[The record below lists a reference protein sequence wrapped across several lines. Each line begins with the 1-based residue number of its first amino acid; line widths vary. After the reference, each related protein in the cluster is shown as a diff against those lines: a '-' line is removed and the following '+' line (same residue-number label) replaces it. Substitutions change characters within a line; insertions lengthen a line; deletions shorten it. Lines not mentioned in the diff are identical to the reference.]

1 MSEAP
6 RPPRFAVIGI
16 NHNHIEGMVRCL
28 AETGGSLAAWYA
40 EEDDLATDFA
50 RRHGAEKRVSDPRAI
65 YEDPAID
72 LVLSAAIPDARAGI
86 AITAM
91 RHGKHAFVDKP
102 GVLTAGDLD
111 RLRQVQRET
120 GRRFVVFFTERY
132 EVRAMQRADDL
143 VREGA
148 IGRVFHTMGLGPHR
162 LGVVPRPAWFFE
174 RRRYGGILVDLASHQ
189 MDHFLHFTGSTIAR
203 VTAAQVGNRAHPQ
216 FPELEDIGEVML
228 TGDRGSGYCRV
239 DWFTPDGL
247 PHWGDGRLTLLGTEG
262 TIEIRK
268 NVDPGGQ
275 PGGDHLILV
284 DRQGVRRI
292 DCQDEPLRFGRELV
306 RDLVEGT
313 ETAQDQAQ
321 CFLACQL
328 AIEAQA
334 QAWILPPLAP
344 EHHA

>member
-1 MSEAP
+1 MSDAP
-6 RPPRFAVIGI
+6 PPRFAVIGI

-28 AETGGSLAAWYA
+28 AEAGGTLAAWYA
-40 EEDDLATDFA
+40 AEDDLATDFA
-50 RRHGAEKRVSDPRAI
+50 GRHGAETRVTDVRAI

-72 LVLSAAIPDARAGI
+72 VVLSAAIPNARAGI
-86 AITAM
+86 AVEAM

-102 GVLTAGDLD
+102 GVTSATDLD
-111 RLRQVQRET
+111 RLRRVQRET

-132 EVRAMQRADDL
+132 EVRAMQRAGDL
-143 VREGA
+143 VRAGA
-148 IGRVFHTMGLGPHR
+148 IGRVFHTIGLGPHR

-174 RRRYGGILVDLASHQ
+174 RRCHGGILVDLASHQ
-189 MDHFLHFTGSTIAR
+189 MEHFLHFTGSTTAQ
-203 VTAAQVGNRAHPQ
+203 VAAAQVGNRAHPQ
-216 FPELEDIGEVML
+216 YPELEDIGEAMV

-284 DRQGVRRI
+284 DRKGVRRI
-292 DCQDEPLRFGRELV
+292 DCRDEPLRFGP
-306 RDLVEGT
+306 DLVLDLATGR
-313 ETAQDQAQ
+313 ETAQSQAQ

-328 AIEAQA
+328 ALEAQA
-334 QAWILPPLAP
+334 KAATLPPLSAD
-344 EHHA
+344 HHA